1 MITMYGIKNCD
12 TIKKARNW
20 LDNERVVYSFH
31 DYKVSGVDK
40 ARLEEWVMEHGWET
54 ILNRSGTTFKALDAG
69 DKAHIDADK
78 AIALM
83 LANPS
88 MIKRPILDTGRGE
101 TIVGFKATTYENALT
116 GVKA

>member
-12 TIKKARNW
+12 SIKKARNW
-20 LDNERVVYSFH
+20 LDNERVSYNFH

-40 ARLEEWVMEHGWET
+40 AKLEDWVMEHGWET

-69 DKAHIDADK
+69 DRAHIDADK
-78 AIALM
+78 AILLM
-83 LANPS
+83 ITNPS
-88 MIKRPILDTGRGE
+88 MIKRPILDTGRE
-101 TIVGFKATTYENALT
+101 TIIGFKATTYETALQ

>member
-12 TIKKARNW
+12 SIKKARNW
-20 LDNERVVYSFH
+20 LDNERVSYNFH

-40 ARLEEWVMEHGWET
+40 TKLEEWVMEHGWET

-69 DKAHIDADK
+69 DRAHIDADK
-78 AIALM
+78 AILLM
-83 LANPS
+83 ITNPS
-88 MIKRPILDTGRGE
+88 MIKRPILDTGRE
-101 TIVGFKATTYENALT
+101 TIIGFKATTYENALA

>member
-20 LDNERVVYSFH
+20 LDNERVTYSFH

-40 ARLEEWVMEHGWET
+40 AKLEELVMEHGWET

-69 DKAHIDADK
+69 DRAHIDADK
-78 AIALM
+78 AILLM
-83 LANPS
+83 LTNPS
-88 MIKRPILDTGRGE
+88 MIKRPILDTGKE
-101 TIVGFKATTYENALT
+101 TIVGFKATTYENALQ
-116 GVKA
+116 GVTA

>member
-1 MITMYGIKNCD
+1 
-12 TIKKARNW
+12 
-20 LDNERVVYSFH
+20 
-31 DYKVSGVDK
+31 
-40 ARLEEWVMEHGWET
+40 MEHGWET

-83 LANPS
+83 MANPS
-88 MIKRPILDTGRGE
+88 MIKRPILDTGKG
-101 TIVGFKATTYENALT
+101 TVVGFKATTYETALQ

>member
-20 LDNERVVYSFH
+20 LDNERVPYSFH

-40 ARLEEWVMEHGWET
+40 AKLEEWVMEHGWET
-54 ILNRSGTTFKALDAG
+54 IFNRSGTSFRALDVG

-78 AIALM
+78 AILLM
-83 LANPS
+83 ITNPS
-88 MIKRPILDTGRGE
+88 RIKRPSLDTGKGPL
-101 TIVGFKATTYENALT
+101 IGFKATTYENALQ
-116 GVKA
+116 GVSA

>member
-12 TIKKARNW
+12 TIKKARNF
-20 LDNERVVYSFH
+20 LDNSGKAYSFH

-40 ARLEEWVMEHGWET
+40 AKLEEWVMEHGWET

-69 DKAHIDADK
+69 DKAHIDAEK
-78 AIALM
+78 AILLM
-83 LANPS
+83 SANPS
-88 MIKRPILDTGRGE
+88 MIKRPILDLGDR
-101 TIVGFKATTYENALT
+101 TIVGFKATTYEDALE

>member
-12 TIKKARNW
+12 TIKKARNF
-20 LDNERVVYSFH
+20 LDNERVSYSFH

-40 ARLEEWVMEHGWET
+40 GKLEEWVMEHGWET

-78 AIALM
+78 AILLM
-83 LANPS
+83 SANPS
-88 MIKRPILDTGRGE
+88 MIKRPILDVGGR
-101 TIVGFKATTYENALT
+101 TIVGFKATTYEAALSK
-116 GVKA
+116 VKA

>member
-12 TIKKARNW
+12 SIKKARNW
-20 LDNERVVYSFH
+20 LDNERVSYNFH

-40 ARLEEWVMEHGWET
+40 AKLEDWVMEHGWES

-69 DKAHIDADK
+69 DRAHIDADK
-78 AIALM
+78 AILLM
-83 LANPS
+83 ITNPS
-88 MIKRPILDTGRGE
+88 MIKRPILDTGRE
-101 TIVGFKATTYENALT
+101 TIIGFKATTYETALQ

>member
-12 TIKKARNW
+12 TIKKARNF
-20 LDNERVVYSFH
+20 LDNSRAAYSFH

-40 ARLEEWVMEHGWET
+40 GKLEEWVMEHGWET

-78 AIALM
+78 AISLM

-88 MIKRPILDTGRGE
+88 MIKRPILDTGRE
-101 TIVGFKATTYENALT
+101 TIVGFKATTYETALA

>member
-1 MITMYGIKNCD
+1 MITMFGIKNCD

-20 LDNERVVYSFH
+20 LDNERFAYNFH

-40 ARLEEWVMEHGWET
+40 AKLEEWVMEHGWEN

-69 DKAHIDADK
+69 DRAHIDADK
-78 AIALM
+78 AILLM
-83 LANPS
+83 LTNPS
-88 MIKRPILDTGRGE
+88 MIKRPILDTGKE
-101 TIVGFKATTYENALT
+101 TIIGFKATTYENALA

>member
-12 TIKKARNW
+12 SIKKARNW
-20 LDNERVVYSFH
+20 LDNERVSYNFH

-40 ARLEEWVMEHGWET
+40 AKLEDWVMEHGWET

-69 DKAHIDADK
+69 DRAHIDADK
-78 AIALM
+78 AILLM
-83 LANPS
+83 ITNPS
-88 MIKRPILDTGRGE
+88 MIKRPILDTGRE
-101 TIVGFKATTYENALT
+101 TIVGFKATTYENALQ

>member
-20 LDNERVVYSFH
+20 LDNERVAYGFH
-31 DYKVSGVDK
+31 DYKVAGVDK
-40 ARLEEWVMEHGWET
+40 AKLEEWVMEHGWET

-78 AIALM
+78 AILLM
-83 LANPS
+83 ITNPS
-88 MIKRPILDTGRGE
+88 MIKRPILDTGKG
-101 TIVGFKATTYENALT
+101 TIVGFKATTYEEALQ

>member
-20 LDNERVVYSFH
+20 LDNERVAYSFH

-40 ARLEEWVMEHGWET
+40 DRLEEWVMEHGWET

-78 AIALM
+78 AILLM

-88 MIKRPILDTGRGE
+88 MIKRPILDTGKG
-101 TIVGFKATTYENALT
+101 TIVGFKATTYETALQ